1 MVTNQSVKQ
10 GIKIFKA
17 GDKEKARLIF
27 KDAIQSD
34 PNDEMAWFWL
44 AATYKNKSNQIKCL
58 KKLLDHQSPPSS
70 GQGAIGAPS
79 RQKIAAANRQTATY
93 TTIQVAQETPPPLPS
108 PLAAPETPSEP
119 KPEEDPSAEPP
130 AQWKKVGLVGFGIF
144 GFLAVLVGLLF
155 GNALFSVT
163 DLNTLSANGQAAH
176 QPSSHPPHP
185 LRSIRH
191 LLHKLMP
198 LKCFHS
204 PLPRIRW
211 TMPLLPP
218 SKPRYSNLPTAPPLT
233 HDFPCLPQNT
243 ERVQVEVVRVVDGDT
258 IDIEYDGK
266 QYSVRYI
273 GIDAPETYPKE
284 YFSTEATEQN
294 SALVEGQTVTL
305 VKDIS
310 NTDQYGRLLRY
321 VLMDDIFINQLLVSQ
336 GYALVATFPPDIAC
350 AELFDDAQES
360 ARLNNKGLWK
370 NIPRDSKTA
379 TPLAATSTPAVEQ
392 TCPFGCK
399 IHYAGCDIKGNIT
412 LDAEKIYHLPGSEW
426 YDGTIINTS
435 KGERWFCTID
445 EAEDNGWRAA
455 Q

>member
-1 MVTNQSVKQ
+1 VTNQSVKQ

-27 KDAIQSD
+27 KNAIQSD

-44 AATYKNKSNQIKCL
+44 AATYKKKSNQIKCL
-58 KKLLDHQSPPSS
+58 KKLLTINPHHQAAREQLARLLGKKLPPPTAKP
-70 GQGAIGAPS
+70 QPAPP
-79 RQKIAAANRQTATY
+79 
-93 TTIQVAQETPPPLPS
+93 IQVAQETPPPLPS
-108 PLAAPETPSEP
+108 PLVAPETPSEP
-119 KPEEDPSAEPP
+119 KSEDDPSPEPP
-130 AQWKKVGLVGFGIF
+130 AQWMKVGLVGFGIF

-163 DLNTLSANGQAAH
+163 DLNTLLSQWTGSTPAIIASPTSIAVHTTPTAQVDSIDVLPLAVTPNPVNN
-176 QPSSHPPHP
+176 PSPVPVKTQV
-185 LRSIRH
+185 L
-191 LLHKLMP
+191 
-198 LKCFHS
+198 
-204 PLPRIRW
+204 
-211 TMPLLPP
+211 
-218 SKPRYSNLPTAPPLT
+218 NLPTAPPLT

-243 ERVQVEVVRVVDGDT
+243 ERVQVEVVRIIDGDT

-294 SALVEGQTVTL
+294 AALVEGQTVTL

-321 VLMDDIFINQLLVSQ
+321 VLMDDVFINQLLVSQ
-336 GYALVATFPPDIAC
+336 GYSLAATFPPDIAC
-350 AELFDDAQES
+350 AKLFDDAQES

-370 NIPRDSKTA
+370 NIPSNSKTA
-379 TPLAATSTPAVEQ
+379 TPRAATPTPAVEQ

-399 IHYAGCDIKGNIT
+399 IHYAGCDIKGNIN

-435 KGERWFCTID
+435 KGERWFCTTD